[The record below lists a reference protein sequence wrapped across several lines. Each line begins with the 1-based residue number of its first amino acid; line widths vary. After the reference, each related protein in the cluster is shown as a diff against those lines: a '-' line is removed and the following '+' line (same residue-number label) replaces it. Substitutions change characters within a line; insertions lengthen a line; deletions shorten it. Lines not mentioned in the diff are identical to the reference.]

1 MEETESD
8 SKAVVV
14 ILVFIIIGAVWL
26 GFVLMRYT

>member
-14 ILVFIIIGAVWL
+14 ILVFIIIGAVCL